1 MIFKV
6 GIKILLILLLI
17 FSIYSISH
25 LHLQLGNAQIENWKR
40 YNDPGQKFTFLYPPT
55 WVVNSTRH
63 NNINGFTEVIL
74 TNPNSTRM
82 KVSVIYTP
90 EDSLLDS
97 NTGKPVVP
105 SRALASLEDQI
116 SVDYFFFNSTGKF
129 PHKYSIQNYS
139 SASDIID
146 FEKIK
151 GQPGKMLCVLAKI
164 TDKDTIMFSLSDSKR
179 TFYKSLSNASQIIKS
194 ISVST

>member
-6 GIKILLILLLI
+6 GIKILLIPLLI

-139 SASDIID
+139 SASNIID

-164 TDKDTIMFSLSDSKR
+164 TDKDTLMFSLSDSKR
-179 TFYKSLSNASQIIKS
+179 TFYKSLSNASLIIKS
-194 ISVST
+194 VSVST

>member
-1 MIFKV
+1 MIFKI
-6 GIKILLILLLI
+6 GSKILPISLLI
-17 FSIYSISH
+17 FSSYSISH

-63 NNINGFTEVIL
+63 NDINGFTEVIL

-82 KVSVIYTP
+82 KVSVIDTP
-90 EDSLLDS
+90 KDSLLDS
-97 NTGKPVVP
+97 NTDKPVVP
-105 SRALASLEDQI
+105 SRALATLEDQV
-116 SVDYFFFNSTGKF
+116 SADYFFFNSTGKF

-164 TDKDTIMFSLSDSKR
+164 SDKDTLVFSLSDSKR

>member
-1 MIFKV
+1 MILKTS
-6 GIKILLILLLI
+6 IRILPITILI
-17 FSIYSISH
+17 FSIYSIS
-25 LHLQLGNAQIENWKR
+25 LLQLGNAQIENWKR

-63 NNINGFTEVIL
+63 DNVNGFTEVIL
-74 TNPNSTRM
+74 KNPNLTRM

-90 EDSLLDS
+90 KDSLLES

-105 SRALASLEDQI
+105 SRALATYEEQI
-116 SVDYFFFNSTGKF
+116 SVDYSFFNSTGKF

-164 TDKDTIMFSLSDSKR
+164 NDKDTLVFSLSDSKR

-194 ISVST
+194 ISVSA

>member
-1 MIFKV
+1 MIFKT
-6 GIKILLILLLI
+6 GIRILPISILI
-17 FSIYSISH
+17 FSIYSIS
-25 LHLQLGNAQIENWKR
+25 HLQLGNAQIENWKR

-63 NNINGFTEVIL
+63 NDINGFTEVIL

-90 EDSLLDS
+90 KDSLLDS

-164 TDKDTIMFSLSDSKR
+164 NDRDTLVFSLSDSKR
-179 TFYKSLSNASQIIKS
+179 TFYKSLSNSSQIIKS

>member
-1 MIFKV
+1 MIFKI
-6 GIKILLILLLI
+6 GSKILPISLLI

-63 NNINGFTEVIL
+63 NDINGFTEVIL

-90 EDSLLDS
+90 KDSLLDS
-97 NTGKPVVP
+97 NTDKPVVP
-105 SRALASLEDQI
+105 SRALATLEDQV
-116 SVDYFFFNSTGKF
+116 SADYFFFNSTGKF

-164 TDKDTIMFSLSDSKR
+164 SDKDTLVFSLSDSKR

>member
-6 GIKILLILLLI
+6 GMKILLIPLLI

-25 LHLQLGNAQIENWKR
+25 LHLQLGNSQIENWKR

-63 NNINGFTEVIL
+63 NDINGFTEVIL

-105 SRALASLEDQI
+105 SRALATLEDQI

-164 TDKDTIMFSLSDSKR
+164 SDKDTLVFSLSDSKR

>member
-1 MIFKV
+1 LPTA
-6 GIKILLILLLI
+6 ILV

-25 LHLQLGNAQIENWKR
+25 LQLANAQIENWKR

-55 WVVNSTRH
+55 WVVNSTTH
-63 NNINGFTEVIL
+63 NDINDFTEVIV

-82 KVSVIYTP
+82 KVSVIYDP
-90 EDSLLDS
+90 SDSLLYSD
-97 NTGKPVVP
+97 TGKPVVP
-105 SRALASLEDQI
+105 SRALANFEDQI

-129 PHKYSIQNYS
+129 PHKYSIQNHP
-139 SASDIID
+139 SASDMVD

-151 GQPGKMLCVLAKI
+151 GQAGKMLIVLGKI
-164 TDKDTIMFSLSDSKR
+164 TEQDTLTFLFSDSKR

>member
-1 MIFKV
+1 LIFKT
-6 GIKILLILLLI
+6 GIKILPTAILI
-17 FSIYSISH
+17 FFIYSVS
-25 LHLQLGNAQIENWKR
+25 HLQLGNAQVENWKR

-55 WVVNSTRH
+55 WVVNSTTH
-63 NNINGFTEVIL
+63 NDINGFTEVIV

-82 KVSVIYTP
+82 KVSVIYDP
-90 EDSLLDS
+90 SDSLLYSD
-97 NTGKPVVP
+97 TGKPVVP
-105 SRALASLEDQI
+105 SRALANFEDQI

-129 PHKYSIQNYS
+129 PHKYSIQNHP
-139 SASDIID
+139 SASDMVE

-151 GQPGKMLCVLAKI
+151 GQGGKMLIVLGKI
-164 TDKDTIMFSLSDSKR
+164 TEQDTLTFLFSDSKR

>member
-1 MIFKV
+1 MIFK
-6 GIKILLILLLI
+6 KIIRILPISILI

-25 LHLQLGNAQIENWKR
+25 LQLANAQIENWKR
-40 YNDPGQKFTFLYPPT
+40 YNDPGQKFTFLYPPN

-90 EDSLLDS
+90 KDSLLDS

-105 SRALASLEDQI
+105 SRALATLEDQI
-116 SVDYFFFNSTGKF
+116 AVDYFYFNSTGKF
-129 PHKYSIQNYS
+129 PHKYSIQNYP

-146 FEKIK
+146 FEKIE
-151 GQPGKMLCVLAKI
+151 GQPGKMLYVLAKT
-164 TDKDTIMFSLSDSKR
+164 TDKDTLVFSLSDSKR

>member
-1 MIFKV
+1 M
-6 GIKILLILLLI
+6 
-17 FSIYSISH
+17 H
-25 LHLQLGNAQIENWKR
+25 RIENWKR
-40 YNDPGQKFTFLYPPT
+40 YNDPGQKFTFLYPPN
-55 WVVNSTRH
+55 WVVGSTRH
-63 NNINGFTEVIL
+63 NDINGFTEVIL

-90 EDSLLDS
+90 KDSLLDS

-105 SRALASLEDQI
+105 SRALATLEDQI
-116 SVDYFFFNSTGKF
+116 AVDYFFFNSTGKF

-164 TDKDTIMFSLSDSKR
+164 SDKDTLVFSLSDSKR
-179 TFYKSLSNASQIIKS
+179 TFYKSLSNASKIIKS

>member
-1 MIFKV
+1 MILKTSTR
-6 GIKILLILLLI
+6 ILPISILI
-17 FSIYSISH
+17 FSIYSIS
-25 LHLQLGNAQIENWKR
+25 LLQLGNAQIENWKR

-63 NNINGFTEVIL
+63 DNVNGFTEVIL

-90 EDSLLDS
+90 KDSLLES

-105 SRALASLEDQI
+105 SRALATYEDQI
-116 SVDYFFFNSTGKF
+116 SVDYSFFNSTGKF
-129 PHKYSIQNYS
+129 PHKYSIQKYK

-151 GQPGKMLCVLAKI
+151 GQTGKMLCVLAKI
-164 TDKDTIMFSLSDSKR
+164 NDKDTLVFSLSDSKR

-194 ISVST
+194 ISVSA

>member
-1 MIFKV
+1 MIGF
-6 GIKILLILLLI
+6 KILPISLLI

-25 LHLQLGNAQIENWKR
+25 LQLGIAQTENWKR
-40 YNDPGQKFTFLYPPT
+40 FNDPGQKFTFLYPPT

-63 NNINGFTEVIL
+63 DNTNGFTEVIL

-90 EDSLLDS
+90 KDSLLDS

-105 SRALASLEDQI
+105 SRALATLEDQI
-116 SVDYFFFNSTGKF
+116 AVDYFFFNSTGKF
-129 PHKYSIQNYS
+129 PHKYSIQKYP

-146 FEKIK
+146 FEKVK
-151 GQPGKMLCVLAKI
+151 GQPGKMLYVLAKT
-164 TDKDTIMFSLSDSKR
+164 TDEDTLVFSLSDSKR

>member
-6 GIKILLILLLI
+6 GIKILLIPLLI

-164 TDKDTIMFSLSDSKR
+164 TDKDTLMFSLSDSKR

-194 ISVST
+194 IFVST

>member
-1 MIFKV
+1 MILKT
-6 GIKILLILLLI
+6 GIRILPISILII
-17 FSIYSISH
+17 SIYSISH
-25 LHLQLGNAQIENWKR
+25 LQLANAQIGNWKR
-40 YNDPGQKFTFLYPPT
+40 YNDPGQKFTFLYPPN

-90 EDSLLDS
+90 KDSLLDS

-116 SVDYFFFNSTGKF
+116 SVDYVFFNSTGKF
-129 PHKYSIQNYS
+129 PHKYSIQNYP

-146 FEKIK
+146 FEKIE
-151 GQPGKMLCVLAKI
+151 GQPGKMLYVLAKT
-164 TDKDTIMFSLSDSKR
+164 TDKDTLVFSLSDSKR

>member
-1 MIFKV
+1 MILKTS
-6 GIKILLILLLI
+6 IRILPITILI
-17 FSIYSISH
+17 FSIYSIS
-25 LHLQLGNAQIENWKR
+25 LLQLGNAQIENWKR

-63 NNINGFTEVIL
+63 DNVNGFTEVTL
-74 TNPNSTRM
+74 TNPNLTRM

-90 EDSLLDS
+90 KDSLLES

-105 SRALASLEDQI
+105 SRALATYEDQI
-116 SVDYFFFNSTGKF
+116 SVDYSFFNSTGKF

-164 TDKDTIMFSLSDSKR
+164 NDKDTLVFSLSDSKR

-194 ISVST
+194 ISVSA

>member
-1 MIFKV
+1 MIFNI
-6 GIKILLILLLI
+6 GIKILSISLLI
-17 FSIYSISH
+17 FSINSIS
-25 LHLQLGNAQIENWKR
+25 HLQLGNAQIENWKR

-63 NNINGFTEVIL
+63 NDVNGFTEVVL

-90 EDSLLDS
+90 KDSLLDS
-97 NTGKPVVP
+97 NAGKPVVP
-105 SRALASLEDQI
+105 SRALATLEDQI
-116 SVDYFFFNSTGKF
+116 AVDYIFFNSTGKF
-129 PHKYSIQNYS
+129 LHKYSIQNYP
-139 SASDIID
+139 SASNIID

-151 GQPGKMLCVLAKI
+151 GHSGKMLCVLAKI

>member
-6 GIKILLILLLI
+6 GIKILLIPLLI

-164 TDKDTIMFSLSDSKR
+164 TDKDTLMFSLSDSKR

>member
-6 GIKILLILLLI
+6 GIKILLIPLLI

-179 TFYKSLSNASQIIKS
+179 TFYKSLSNSSQIIKS

>member
-6 GIKILLILLLI
+6 GIKILLLPLLI

-164 TDKDTIMFSLSDSKR
+164 TDKDTLMFSLSDSKR
-179 TFYKSLSNASQIIKS
+179 TFYKSLSNASLIIKS
-194 ISVST
+194 VSVST

>member
-1 MIFKV
+1 
-6 GIKILLILLLI
+6 
-17 FSIYSISH
+17 
-25 LHLQLGNAQIENWKR
+25 
-40 YNDPGQKFTFLYPPT
+40 
-55 WVVNSTRH
+55 
-63 NNINGFTEVIL
+63 
-74 TNPNSTRM
+74 M

-164 TDKDTIMFSLSDSKR
+164 TDKDTLMFSLSDSKR
-179 TFYKSLSNASQIIKS
+179 TFYKSLSNASLIIKS
-194 ISVST
+194 VSVST

>member
-6 GIKILLILLLI
+6 GIKILLIPLLI

-90 EDSLLDS
+90 GDSLLDS

-116 SVDYFFFNSTGKF
+116 SADYFFFNSTGKF

-164 TDKDTIMFSLSDSKR
+164 SDKDTLVFSLSDSKR

>member
-1 MIFKV
+1 MILKTS
-6 GIKILLILLLI
+6 IRILPITILI
-17 FSIYSISH
+17 FSIYSIS
-25 LHLQLGNAQIENWKR
+25 LLQLGNAQIENWKR

-55 WVVNSTRH
+55 WVVNTTRH
-63 NNINGFTEVIL
+63 DNVNGFTEVIL
-74 TNPNSTRM
+74 KNPNLTRM

-90 EDSLLDS
+90 KDSLLES

-105 SRALASLEDQI
+105 SRALATYEDQI
-116 SVDYFFFNSTGKF
+116 SVDYSFFNSTGKF

-164 TDKDTIMFSLSDSKR
+164 NDKDTLVFSLSDSKR

-194 ISVST
+194 ISVSA

>member
-1 MIFKV
+1 MIFKT
-6 GIKILLILLLI
+6 GIKILPTAILI
-17 FSIYSISH
+17 FSIYSVS
-25 LHLQLGNAQIENWKR
+25 HLQLGNAQVENWKR

-55 WVVNSTRH
+55 GVVNSTTH
-63 NNINGFTEVIL
+63 NDINGFTEVIV

-82 KVSVIYTP
+82 KVSVIYDP
-90 EDSLLDS
+90 SDSLLYSD
-97 NTGKPVVP
+97 TGKLVVP
-105 SRALASLEDQI
+105 SRALANFEDQI

-129 PHKYSIQNYS
+129 PHKYSIQNHP
-139 SASDIID
+139 SASDMVE

-151 GQPGKMLCVLAKI
+151 GQAGKMLIVLGKI
-164 TDKDTIMFSLSDSKR
+164 TEQDTLTFLFSDSKR